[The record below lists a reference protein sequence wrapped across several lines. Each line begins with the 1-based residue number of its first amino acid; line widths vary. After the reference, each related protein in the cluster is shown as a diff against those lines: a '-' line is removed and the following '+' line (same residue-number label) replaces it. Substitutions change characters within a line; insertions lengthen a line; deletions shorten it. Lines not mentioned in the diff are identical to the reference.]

1 MIPTPRP
8 SAPLRLRR
16 LPDRVAA
23 TRAIDVAEAFRD
35 LPGLVL
41 LESARPG
48 RNARWTYLTADP
60 VAVLESPAAGPDPF
74 AVARRLVARLDRTPL
89 VPADAPP
96 FLGGLVGF
104 LGYDLGAIF
113 ERLPAI
119 APADQDLPPLRL
131 ALHDWVVAWDRRTGH
146 AWLGGRALDG
156 DGRRLARRLDDVHAR
171 LTTPGTR
178 PSPPAAGGRTAPI
191 FRSGLDR
198 AGLRGRRRAVR
209 EHIADGDIYQANL
222 TRRLETPF
230 DGDPWELYRRLRTGD
245 PSLFSAYLD
254 LGPGPLSGR
263 PRALLSAS
271 PEPFLSVDA
280 DGVVTTDPIKGT
292 RPRGR
297 DRARRIARSRC
308 ELLSSAKDRAENV
321 MIVDVLRNDLGRVC
335 RPGSVRVPRLCRLE
349 RTAAVQHLVSTVT
362 GVLAEGRD
370 AFDLLA
376 ASFPG
381 GSITGAPK
389 IRAMEILEGLEP
401 VRRGPY
407 TGALGWIGPDGAM
420 QTSILI
426 RTFVADGRRLTLHV
440 GGGITWRSDPA
451 AEWDETVA
459 KARGP
464 LERDRRRGGRVTIRP
479 GRRRPRPDTSGST
492 AGSCRPTART
502 CRSSTAAS
510 SSATGSSRRSAP
522 AAAARP
528 SSPSTSPGCA
538 APPPASTSPLPADI
552 DGPARPPGSRR
563 CSPPTGSTVPTA
575 TPRSGS
581 RSRAGRSALAG
592 CCRPTRSSTPTI
604 AIQAW
609 PVVAAPRRP
618 SRARPPPRRLG
629 RPARPGEPAGDAQ
642 DHVAGRLRLRP
653 ARGAPGRR
661 RRRALPDDRR
671 PPVGGHHGQHL
682 PRPRAPG
689 DGRPEL
695 ATPSLDCAIL
705 PGHDPVVA
713 ARLGRAGRAA
723 AGRGSPH
730 AGRPRGRRRGVP
742 VLERGRDPAGDA
754 LRRRRRSATASPGPG
769 PAARGRIARR

>member
-1 MIPTPRP
+1 MIPTPRS

-16 LPDRVAA
+16 LPDRIAA

-60 VAVLESPAAGPDPF
+60 VAVLETPAAGPDPF
-74 AVARRLVARLDRTPL
+74 AVARRLVARLDRTVV

-104 LGYDLGAIF
+104 LGYDLGASL
-113 ERLPAI
+113 EHLPAI

-146 AWLGGRALDG
+146 AWLAGRALDG

-171 LTTPGTR
+171 LVAPTR
-178 PSPPAAGGRTAPI
+178 AHPEPAVLGPI
-191 FRSGLDR
+191 VFRSGLE
-198 AGLRGRRRAVR
+198 RRAYEAGVER
-209 EHIADGDIYQANL
+209 IRRHIADGDIYQANL
-222 TRRLETPF
+222 TRRLEAPF
-230 DGDPWELYRRLRTGD
+230 EGDPWDLYRRLRTGD

-254 LGPGPLSGR
+254 LGPGQLTGH

-280 DGVVTTDPIKGT
+280 EGLVKADPIKGT

-297 DRARRIARSRC
+297 DAATDRALAR
-308 ELLSSAKDRAENV
+308 ELLSSDKDRAENV

-362 GVLAEGRD
+362 GVLADGHD

-407 TGALGWIGPDGAM
+407 TGAIGWIGPDGAM
-420 QTSILI
+420 QTSIII

-440 GGGITWRSDPA
+440 GGGITWKSDPA
-451 AEWDETVA
+451 AEWEETVT

-464 LERDRRRGGRVTIRP
+464 LG
-479 GRRRPRPDTSGST
+479 
-492 AGSCRPTART
+492 
-502 CRSSTAAS
+502 
-510 SSATGSSRRSAP
+510 
-522 AAAARP
+522 
-528 SSPSTSPGCA
+528 
-538 APPPASTSPLPADI
+538 
-552 DGPARPPGSRR
+552 
-563 CSPPTGSTVPTA
+563 
-575 TPRSGS
+575 
-581 RSRAGRSALAG
+581 
-592 CCRPTRSSTPTI
+592 
-604 AIQAW
+604 AIGA
-609 PVVAAPRRP
+609 VEVA
-618 SRARPPPRRLG
+618 
-629 RPARPGEPAGDAQ
+629 
-642 DHVAGRLRLRP
+642 
-653 ARGAPGRR
+653 
-661 RRRALPDDRR
+661 
-671 PPVGGHHGQHL
+671 
-682 PRPRAPG
+682 
-689 DGRPEL
+689 
-695 ATPSLDCAIL
+695 
-705 PGHDPVVA
+705 
-713 ARLGRAGRAA
+713 
-723 AGRGSPH
+723 
-730 AGRPRGRRRGVP
+730 
-742 VLERGRDPAGDA
+742 
-754 LRRRRRSATASPGPG
+754 
-769 PAARGRIARR
+769 